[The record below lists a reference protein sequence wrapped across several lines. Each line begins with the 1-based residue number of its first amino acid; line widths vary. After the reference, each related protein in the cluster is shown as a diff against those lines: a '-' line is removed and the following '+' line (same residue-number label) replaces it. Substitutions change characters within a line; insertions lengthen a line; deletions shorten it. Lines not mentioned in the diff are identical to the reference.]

1 MDIVDISQKI
11 IDLSE
16 ELGRA
21 KKSIKDRVTEKAETK
36 ARYDQVLALTIIRLK
51 NEDITEFEG
60 VKFEKIA
67 VSNIETVAKGI
78 CWNEKLA
85 FEKAEGLYKS
95 AITYIEATTTQLQ
108 GYQSIFRH
116 LDNV

>member
-1 MDIVDISQKI
+1 MEITRISEKI
-11 IDLSE
+11 IQLSD

-21 KKSIKDRVTEKAETK
+21 KKSIRDRVIEKAETK
-36 ARYDQVLALTIIRLK
+36 AKYDQVLALTIIRLK
-51 NEDITEFEG
+51 NETITEFEG
-60 VKFEKIA
+60 EKFDKIA
-67 VSNIETVAKGI
+67 VSNIETIAKGI
-78 CWNEKLA
+78 CWKEKLE

-95 AITYIEATTTQLQ
+95 AISYIEATTTQLQ

>member
-1 MDIVDISQKI
+1 MDIVEVSQKI
-11 IDLSE
+11 IELSE

-21 KKSIKDRVTEKAETK
+21 KKSIRDRVTEKAETK
-36 ARYDQVLALTIIRLK
+36 ARYDQVLALTMIKLK
-51 NEDITEFEG
+51 NEAITEFEG
-60 VKFEKIA
+60 QKFDKVA
-67 VSNIETVAKGI
+67 VTNIETIAKGI
-78 CWNEKLA
+78 CWKEKLA

-116 LDNV
+116 LDTA

>member
-1 MDIVDISQKI
+1 MEILEISQKI
-11 IDLSE
+11 IDLAE

-21 KKSIKDRVTEKAETK
+21 KKSIKDRVTDKAETK
-36 ARYDQVLALTIIRLK
+36 ARYDQVLATTIIKLK
-51 NEDITEFEG
+51 NETITEFEG
-60 VKFEKIA
+60 DKFDKIS
-67 VSNIETVAKGI
+67 VTNIETVAKGI
-78 CWNEKLA
+78 CWKEKLA